1 MKQFQFSLEPLR
13 TLRKQKE
20 RTAQQRY
27 ARALALSDQA
37 AVRLQ
42 KATDDLAGAYENIV
56 RELAHGLSADQIMAL
71 RNWCTVLEI
80 RRNECRAGLEE
91 TRRATEK
98 AFKEMV
104 VAVRDREALE
114 RFYEKSREA
123 YDREAQREE
132 QKHLDEMAIQMSN
145 GNLLFQLAGSEYLN

>member
-20 RTAQQRY
+20 RAAQQRY
-27 ARALALSDQA
+27 ARALSLSDRA
-37 AVRLQ
+37 AAQLQ
-42 KATDDLAGAYENIV
+42 KASDELAGAYENIV
-56 RELAHGLSADQIMAL
+56 HELARGLSAAQIMGL

-80 RRNECRAGLEE
+80 RRNECRAALEE
-91 TRRATEK
+91 TRRAT
-98 AFKEMV
+98 
-104 VAVRDREALE
+104 VAARERESLE

-132 QKHLDEMAIQMSN
+132 QKHLDELAIQMSN
-145 GNLLFQLAGSEYLN
+145 GGLLFQLAGSEYLN

>member
-1 MKQFQFSLEPLR
+1 MKKFQFSLEPLR
-13 TLRKQKE
+13 VLRKQKE

-37 AVRLQ
+37 ATQLQ
-42 KATDDLAGAYENIV
+42 KATDELAGAYENIV
-56 RELAHGLSADQIMAL
+56 HELAHGLSAAQIMGL

-80 RRNECRAGLEE
+80 RRNESRAALEE

-104 VAVRDREALE
+104 AAARERESLD

-123 YDREAQREE
+123 YDREALREE
-132 QKHLDEMAIQMSN
+132 QKNLDEMAIQMSN
-145 GNLLFQLAGSEYLN
+145 GSLLFQMAGAEYLN